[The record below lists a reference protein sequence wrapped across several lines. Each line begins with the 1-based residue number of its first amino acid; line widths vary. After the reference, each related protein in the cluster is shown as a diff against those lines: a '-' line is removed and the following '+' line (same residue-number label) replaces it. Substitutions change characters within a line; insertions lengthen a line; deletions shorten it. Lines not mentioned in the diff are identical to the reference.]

1 MSAVDV
7 PRAAVDDAGEDP
19 DYLSQQ
25 LVTYIGN
32 KRALLGNI
40 ALALERVK
48 ARLGKTKLHALQ
60 VSARG
65 GELHCELRGERVF
78 MAGRA
83 VRYLEGTIEIPG

>member
-19 DYLSQQ
+19 DYLSRQ

-48 ARLGKTKLHALQ
+48 ARLAREPFSAGKASLELPGAL
-60 VSARG
+60 RD
-65 GELHCELRGERVF
+65 ERLRD
-78 MAGRA
+78 
-83 VRYLEGTIEIPG
+83 